1 MEGKV
6 FFNHL
11 KNEKEETAH
20 RTNVKYFFFPTSFYL
35 HNRKFRSLFFGILAV
50 PVLAGHDT
58 AHAGEFAREAAEA
71 VLGQLPPAEHRSGGG
86 W

>member
-1 MEGKV
+1 MSSIS
-6 FFNHL
+6 FFL
-11 KNEKEETAH
+11 
-20 RTNVKYFFFPTSFYL
+20 L
-35 HNRKFRSLFFGILAV
+35 HFTCTIGNFRSLFFGILAV